1 MELNQPEDDA
11 GSQNATD
18 AAFEWAAYG
27 RPCLGERVS
36 GDVALAVALE
46 QKLLVVLIDVLGHGA
61 EAHALA
67 MAMSEYVTQHPIAD
81 PLEMILKLHE
91 RFKGSRGSAG
101 GLAVLDTRTSDMAFA
116 GVGNPSFRVLGPS
129 RSVKLPVSAGIIGA
143 QMRTPVVHRAQ
154 LNAGELLL
162 GCSDGVAES
171 FQLSDYPQMFAHGAW
186 AVARSIVHRFGKDYD
201 DATCIVARRR
211 KT

>member
-1 MELNQPEDDA
+1 VELNQPGDDA
-11 GSQNATD
+11 GSQIATD
-18 AAFEWAAYG
+18 ATFEWAAYG

-36 GDVALAVALE
+36 GDVALAIAVE

-61 EAHALA
+61 EANSLA
-67 MAMSEYVTQHPIAD
+67 MEMSEYVTQHPIAE

-101 GLAVLDTRTSDMAFA
+101 GVAVLDTRTSDVAFA

-129 RSVKLPVSAGIIGA
+129 RSVMLPVSAGIIGA
-143 QMRTPVVHRAQ
+143 QIRTPIVHHAQ

-171 FQLSDYPQMFAHGAW
+171 FQLSDYPQILSHGAW
-186 AVARSIVHRFGKDYD
+186 AVARSVVHRFGKDYD

-211 KT
+211 KS